1 MIKRLLKI
9 LPIVCL
15 LIAQVMVAAH
25 VHSSDDVILEHECVF
40 CQAAVEL
47 AGADK
52 PEILIVAEPIYH
64 KTIEIVSFIQ
74 NAVCFNFINH
84 YDTRA
89 PPQA

>member
-1 MIKRLLKI
+1 MIKRWLKI

-15 LIAQVMVAAH
+15 LIAQVIVAAH
-25 VHSSDDVILEHECVF
+25 IHSSDDVILEHECAF

-52 PEILIVAEPIYH
+52 PEILTVTKPIYH

-74 NAVCFNFINH
+74 NVVCFNLPNH